1 MTTTHKKP
9 KNDPGNRM
17 YKRFN
22 LSHQIE
28 HWIFITSF
36 ILLAITGLIQRY
48 ASSQISIAIISALGG
63 VENVRIIHRI
73 SATAMMIIV
82 VYHIGAVTYRIYVRR
97 VRLTMLPVV
106 ADLRAAIDSIKYYFN
121 SKVNLPQQGR
131 YTYEEKVEYWAVA
144 WGTVVMGITGF
155 LMWNPI
161 ASARLLPGQFIPA
174 AKVAH
179 SAEAIL
185 AVLAIII
192 WHFYQIFIK
201 YFNRSMYTGYIAEEE
216 MIEEHPLEL
225 ADIKAGIANRPVDP
239 KEKRK
244 RERIFWPTSGIIAA
258 VLLASIYWFVSFEE
272 TALATFPPAESVN
285 VFAPLTPTP
294 LPTPLPTS
302 TPMQFENVTWDAVV
316 QDLFQE
322 RCGECHSG
330 SLKMGG
336 LDLSSYQSALK
347 GGNTGTGI
355 HPGDPDTSQIVII
368 QSPGDHNG
376 QFSVD
381 ELELIIAWIKAGAEE
396 R

>member
-9 KNDPGNRM
+9 KNEPGNRT

-36 ILLAITGLIQRY
+36 IMLAITGLIQRY

-73 SATAMMIIV
+73 SATVMMIIV
-82 VYHIGAVTYRIYVRR
+82 VYHIGAVAYRIYVRR

-121 SKVNLPQQGR
+121 SKVNPPQQGR

-179 SAEAIL
+179 SAEALL

-201 YFNRSMYTGYIAEEE
+201 YFNRSMYTGYIGEEE

-225 ADIKAGIANRPVDP
+225 ADIKAGIANRPLDP

-244 RERIFWPTSGIIAA
+244 RERIFWPTYGIIAA
-258 VLLASIYWFVSFEE
+258 VLLAFIYWFVSFEE
-272 TALATFPPAESVN
+272 TALATIPPAESVT
-285 VFAPLTPTP
+285 VFVPLTPTP

-302 TPMQFENVTWDAVV
+302 TPVQFENVTWDAVV

-322 RCGECHSG
+322 RCGECHNG
-330 SLKMGG
+330 SLKLGG
-336 LDLSSYQSALK
+336 LNLSSYRSALK

-355 HPGDPDTSQIVII
+355 LPGDPDNSQIVII
-368 QSPGDHNG
+368 QSPGDHKG
-376 QFSVD
+376 QLSLD

-396 R
+396 